1 MITLEPKAYLFLFKI
16 AITNLVGKRLAWVLA
31 HQARKDRKLLARRGN
46 LLVSDVTG
54 VYSSPIDSRSVN
66 HAVSKVEG
74 LKLKITAHKT
84 FKNKFDQIRA
94 GIKFIYFRDRLRCIS
109 TDKHATFDHQFRM
122 CSFFDAAMQAN
133 VFSIDK
139 THQHILFWRDIH
151 SFVSIRSQLNTL
163 VPLSVFTIES
173 VARNYLFS
181 DSKVSGTIARKTG
194 SLHVHVF
201 GLRPVCAINFSRDQ
215 SSNKLINFLDLRL
228 ETRNYRGSSIESR
241 GSRIQARGT
250 VNLLLSGTV

>member
-1 MITLEPKAYLFLFKI
+1 
-16 AITNLVGKRLAWVLA
+16 
-31 HQARKDRKLLARRGN
+31 
-46 LLVSDVTG
+46 
-54 VYSSPIDSRSVN
+54 
-66 HAVSKVEG
+66 
-74 LKLKITAHKT
+74 
-84 FKNKFDQIRA
+84 
-94 GIKFIYFRDRLRCIS
+94 
-109 TDKHATFDHQFRM
+109 
-122 CSFFDAAMQAN
+122 MQAN

-201 GLRPVCAINFSRDQ
+201 GLRPVCAINFLRDQ
-215 SSNKLINFLDLRL
+215 SSNKLINFLDSRL
-228 ETRNYRGSSIESR
+228 DTRYSILETRDSILDTRNYRGSSIESR
-241 GSRIQARGT
+241 GSRDCQLT
-250 VNLLLSGTV
+250 FEWYCMLWKVWY